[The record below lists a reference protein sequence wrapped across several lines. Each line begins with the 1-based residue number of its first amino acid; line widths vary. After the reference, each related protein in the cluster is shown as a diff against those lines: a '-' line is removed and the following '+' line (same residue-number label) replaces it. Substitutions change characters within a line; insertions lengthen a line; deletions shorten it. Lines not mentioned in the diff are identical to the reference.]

1 VVAVGDVVLG
11 ILAVVIGL
19 LFCFRGYL
27 AMRLVIPIWGAFA
40 GFMLGAGLVASFA
53 DEGFLASALGW
64 LVGAGVAVLFALLAY
79 LYYEVSVIIAM
90 GAIGFSISTA
100 VLVAL
105 GVTWSWLIIL
115 AGLALATL
123 LAIVAIVGNLPMVI
137 LTVLSAFAGAG
148 TIVAGAMLL
157 FGVVD
162 LAEFGSVA
170 TTERL
175 EDDWWW
181 YAIYLGLAIT
191 GIVTQVRAMDRLGGS
206 LRESWAESGGRE
218 LRTV

>member
-1 VVAVGDVVLG
+1 
-11 ILAVVIGL
+11 
-19 LFCFRGYL
+19 
-27 AMRLVIPIWGAFA
+27 
-40 GFMLGAGLVASFA
+40 
-53 DEGFLASALGW
+53 
-64 LVGAGVAVLFALLAY
+64 
-79 LYYEVSVIIAM
+79 
-90 GAIGFSISTA
+90 
-100 VLVAL
+100 
-105 GVTWSWLIIL
+105 
-115 AGLALATL
+115 
-123 LAIVAIVGNLPMVI
+123 MVI

-181 YAIYLGLAIT
+181 YTIYLGLAIT

>member
-1 VVAVGDVVLG
+1 VEDVIVGLIAIG
-11 ILAVVIGL
+11 IGA
-19 LFCFRGYL
+19 LFCFSGWLMLRII
-27 AMRLVIPIWGAFA
+27 IPIWGAFA
-40 GFMLGAGLVASFA
+40 GFFLGAGLVASIN
-53 DEGFLASALGW
+53 DEGFLATVLGW
-64 LVGAGVAVLFALLAY
+64 AVGAAVAVLFGLLAY

-181 YAIYLGLAIT
+181 YAIYLGLAIA
-191 GIVTQVRAMDRLGGS
+191 GIVTQIRAMDRLGGS

-218 LRTV
+218 LRNA